1 VAGREA
7 EAEELIALIEERE
20 QEEPGVALDLD
31 LATVFSGLGREKET
45 LDRLRRAAD
54 KRIGSLIFLR
64 NWPSWAPMRQM
75 SGFEE
80 FMEEHG
86 L

>member
-1 VAGREA
+1 M
-7 EAEELIALIEERE
+7 
-20 QEEPGVALDLD
+20 ALDLD
-31 LATVFSGLGREKET
+31 LATAYSGLGREEET
-45 LDRLRRAAD
+45 MEHLRRAAE

-75 SGFEE
+75 SGFEA
-80 FMEEHG
+80 FMEENG